1 MQLANCPLCHSDHN
15 KTEQAADA
23 NDDSNFPALEDLLA
37 AGTITII
44 VHSKGVSCSA
54 TDNNSW
60 RLLPVAREPSKRP
73 QDPLLWGIGFLV
85 DNLFLRA
92 TCKLDRS
99 GQVLLIRVYLIPHD
113 LPSVQE
119 RLRCRNAVVI
129 KEGRRYLHS
138 TLSLVSRSPRLWNA
152 EEPILSWESDHFLPR
167 KLDNRTMAEIYSDL
181 DSPVVPPTCVP
192 LARDVAEGKPVW
204 GLRSHLY
211 SYQRRSV
218 AVMIEKE
225 LSPLPVPDPLY
236 VAVTSVRGE
245 QYYFQ
250 PSTMTTLRETPMV
263 APGRGGILCEELG
276 TGKTIMILA
285 LILSTAAQIPQPEE
299 SMVDSRPVLT
309 PLAYQHFTLPEC
321 TTARTR
327 AGRGPSDVY
336 GIPSL
341 VEILLHCISSR
352 SQASSWCEYENSL
365 ESTNLWPLL
374 RSNVPF
380 YHHYDLNL
388 AAEIFGSSRPRSQPE
403 LGPRVMYL
411 SAATLIVVP
420 LTLLGQWDREIQK
433 HCHSK
438 VRVFIVRQADV
449 LPAARIL
456 ATEYDLIVMSDV
468 RFRRESRNKKI
479 SRLHAL
485 RQCACSCFEG
495 SRVPNCRCPGDT
507 QVTPLLQVR
516 WKRLVVDEGHI
527 SGNVSATINYFVKQ
541 LSIERKWIVTGTP
554 TSNMLGLS
562 LGRTTE
568 GQETDLS
575 GLHNSGS
582 NSDCN
587 TPEPTPPSMDSSI
600 RIWGRYDSDNLRK
613 LGTMI
618 TDFLAIPQFH
628 TDRKSFGVLVSSPL
642 CVRQGPQPFA
652 TNILSQVMRVVM
664 IRHRVQDLEQDIVL
678 PPMKHEIVYM
688 DLSEYA
694 LKSYNAMQA
703 SIAINAIDSE
713 RQGPDYVFHST
724 RAKELQNAMDNLSQG
739 MFWSASNILY
749 NVDQICEEAQSFRAR
764 ALQRQ
769 IPKEEYEL
777 LEGALSH
784 AAAAANDTLWR
795 AIQRHEDVPF
805 KVTGLDSS
813 IYEAWTRGDL
823 KTTSREVDLMH
834 SNRLVELRNFVYA
847 RPLISPQNLICEGI
861 QLNAEEARRLKQEP
875 SQTREVTHAGTVKS
889 VTDVFKEEIET
900 SKRKAKLARSSRVP
914 GQTEDSVESGCLASE
929 SQPCLPNI
937 QLLQSSPLS
946 GVRVGPSLS
955 TKLNYIL
962 TEAIQYSADEKI
974 LIFSKSPLTLAHVA
988 EGLTLFGV
996 KYLRYTCD
1004 MQPAL
1009 REHAVMTFES
1019 SDCYRLFLIELKL
1032 GARGLNLVSAS
1043 RVIFCEP
1050 VWHPDVESQAIKRA
1064 HRIGQLNRI
1073 IVKTLV
1079 IRCTAEEAMLDRRQ
1093 YLSYREQM
1101 PKMTTESGM
1110 RQFMENPRFLNLVSC
1125 EPEQLSMPLIDA
1137 RASGLIRGSENDS
1150 AAGVDVERLEPACIY
1165 EGQRDGSSKQKRV
1178 KFAENN

>member
-1 MQLANCPLCHSDHN
+1 MQLANCPLCYSDHT
-15 KTEQAADA
+15 KTERAADA
-23 NDDSNFPALEDLLA
+23 DDDFDSLALEDLFA
-37 AGTITII
+37 AGTIAVT
-44 VHSKGVSCSA
+44 VHSEGVSCGA
-54 TDNNSW
+54 ADYNSW
-60 RLLPVAREPSKRP
+60 RLLTVAREPSKRP
-73 QDPLLWGIGFLV
+73 QDPLLRGIGFLA

-113 LPSVQE
+113 LPSVQG
-119 RLRCRNAVVI
+119 RLRCRSAAVI

-138 TLSLVSRSPRLWNA
+138 TLSLISRNPRLWKA
-152 EEPILSWESDHFLPR
+152 EEPILSCDSNHFLPR

-181 DSPVVPPTCVP
+181 DSPVVPPRCVP
-192 LARDVAEGKPVW
+192 LAREAAEGKPVW

-236 VAVTSVRGE
+236 VAVASVRGD

-250 PSTMTTLRETPMV
+250 PSTMTILREPPMV

-285 LILSTAAQIPQPEE
+285 LILSTTAQLPQPEE
-299 SMVDSRPVLT
+299 SVVDSRPVLT
-309 PLAYQHFTLPEC
+309 PLAYRHFALPEC
-321 TTARTR
+321 ITARTR
-327 AGRGPSDVY
+327 AGRGPSDAY
-336 GIPSL
+336 GMPSL

-352 SQASSWCEYENSL
+352 NQASSWSEYENSL
-365 ESTNLWPLL
+365 EGTNLWSLL
-374 RSNVPF
+374 HSNTPF
-380 YHHYDLNL
+380 YHHYDVNL

-433 HCHSK
+433 HCHSN
-438 VRVFIVRQADV
+438 VRVLIVRQSDA
-449 LPAARIL
+449 LPIARIL
-456 ATEYDLIVMSDV
+456 ATEYDVISGSTLSVG
-468 RFRRESRNKKI
+468 FRRESRNKKI

-485 RQCACSCFEG
+485 RQCACTCFEG
-495 SRVPNCRCPGDT
+495 SRVPNCRCPGDA

-527 SGNVSATINYFVKQ
+527 AGNVSATINYFVNQ

-554 TSNMLGLS
+554 TSNMLGLG
-562 LGRTTE
+562 LGRMKE
-568 GQETDLS
+568 GQEADLS
-575 GLHNSGS
+575 GSPDSGS
-582 NSDCN
+582 NSDCD
-587 TPEPTPPSMDSSI
+587 TPGLTPPSMDSGI

-618 TDFLAIPQFH
+618 ADFLAIPQFH
-628 TDRKSFGVLVSSPL
+628 TDRKSFGVYVSSPL
-642 CVRQGPQPFA
+642 CGRQGPQPFA
-652 TNILSQVMRVVM
+652 TNILNQVMRMVM
-664 IRHRVQDLEQDIVL
+664 IRHRVQDLEKDIVL
-678 PPMKHEIVYM
+678 PPMKHELVYM

-703 SIAINAIDSE
+703 TIAINAIDSE

-739 MFWSASNILY
+739 MFWSASSILY
-749 NVDQICEEAQSFRAR
+749 NVDQICEEAQSFRTR

-784 AAAAANDTLWR
+784 AATAAKDTLWR
-795 AIQRHEDVPF
+795 AMQRHEDVPF

-823 KTTSREVDLMH
+823 KTKSREVDLMH
-834 SNRLVELRNFVYA
+834 SNRLVELRNIIFA

-861 QLNAEEARRLKQEP
+861 QLNAEEAKRLKQEP
-875 SQTREVTHAGTVKS
+875 SQTREVTHSGTVKS
-889 VTDVFKEEIET
+889 VTEVFKEEIEI
-900 SKRKAKLARSSRVP
+900 SKRKAKLARSSRLP
-914 GQTEDSVESGCLASE
+914 GQTEDPVDNGRLASE
-929 SQPCLPNI
+929 SQPCLPNL
-937 QLLQSSPLS
+937 QLLKSSPLS

-962 TEAIQYSADEKI
+962 TEAIRYSADEKI

-1004 MQPAL
+1004 MQPAS

-1019 SDCYRLFLIELKL
+1019 SDYYRLFLIELKL

-1073 IVKTLV
+1073 IVKTLA
-1079 IRCTAEEAMLDRRQ
+1079 IRCTAEETMLSRRQ
-1093 YLSYREQM
+1093 HLNSREQM
-1101 PKMTTESGM
+1101 PRMTTESGM
-1110 RQFMENPRFLNLVSC
+1110 RQFMEVR
-1125 EPEQLSMPLIDA
+1125 
-1137 RASGLIRGSENDS
+1137 
-1150 AAGVDVERLEPACIY
+1150 
-1165 EGQRDGSSKQKRV
+1165 K
-1178 KFAENN
+1178 